1 MEFQVVSGRS
11 TWVPVPGSE
20 VILNFQSIQRKSAL
34 DGGRTSNDSDVL
46 PRGRLSRERVQLV
59 VWWSCEA
66 RECLR
71 S

>member
-1 MEFQVVSGRS
+1 MELQVVSGRS
-11 TWVPVPGSE
+11 TWVPGSE
-20 VILNFQSIQRKSAL
+20 VILNFQRKSAL